1 MSPEMSLRRQEIK
14 SSMSQEL
21 LRVIASPRDV
31 QSVAAALCARHQ
43 GEPDWIPVLLDTVFQ
58 TLQQLAKEKGVLDAN
73 DNREGGEE
81 AELTIPQITTPSGT
95 PATLPVRVLE
105 FREHVHTFA
114 DLIME
119 VTSLSRING
128 QLDNEIIEL
137 LKQGCDLFT
146 DHPATQLIKDAVTG
160 HPRSH
165 GFGNWLFMFVTALVT
180 RKVLR
185 LDVLLVRF
193 INPTLDSIA
202 KRLVQLQQDQHEAMS
217 NNNKEQL
224 LMQLCNNISIM
235 VRTLIVQNTNV
246 LRPRSSERRRQST
259 SEYDDRTVN
268 GMCVWRTPQTWILR
282 LDELMSLQTI
292 RKQYF
297 ASTMQGLMEVF
308 HLLHGCAQVAAQLA
322 LSSPLLQ
329 DLTIL
334 RADILSL
341 PWFKSAFLRDMGI
354 IYDHIAEEPS
364 SNGSV
369 NDDGILTESIADQQN
384 YRSRILSTLNELI
397 CATSTQSFNQG
408 SPNNVNTTTSPNIID
423 KFKDILSNINQWNF
437 ERSRV
442 QLCLLLDTKVK
453 RNDANA
459 NSLNDGPGGDV
470 NMNIASSLSVDQGFD
485 GARQMNEWS
494 IDELKAFVRF
504 FFDQAI
510 LMNEQDAEHRATIAA
525 SPEEDEDT
533 KISHEAA
540 LRKTRF
546 LKILVQSIRNELVE
560 ALLNHGVE
568 ILAGP
573 AVTTESTSAS
583 FLESILLCS
592 ICDSQQPDFAS
603 KRHDCRA
610 KSFFEIM
617 QVLIAENV
625 WDNNHKM
632 EFLRASMGQIKR
644 FTQPAN
650 IYTVMHSCDVN
661 YVDAARA
668 LQLCSNNAVSI
679 SSDGQPQYIFD

>member
-1 MSPEMSLRRQEIK
+1 MSLRRQDSK
-14 SSMSQEL
+14 SSIPQEL
-21 LRVIASPRDV
+21 LRLIQNPKEV
-31 QSVAAALCARHQ
+31 QQVAMSLFTRHQ
-43 GEPDWIPVLLDTVFQ
+43 GELDWMPMLLDTIFQ
-58 TLQQLAKEKGVLDAN
+58 TLQHLAKEKGVLDAA
-73 DNREGGEE
+73 DNRQPGEE
-81 AELTIPQITTPSGT
+81 LELTIPQLMSPNGN
-95 PATLPVRVLE
+95 PATIPVRLIE
-105 FREHVHTFA
+105 FREHIQTFA
-114 DLIME
+114 DLVAE
-119 VTSLSRING
+119 VTNLCRISG
-128 QLDNEIIEL
+128 QLDNEVIEL

-146 DHPATQLIKDAVTG
+146 DHPSTQLIKDAVTG
-160 HPRSH
+160 QPRNH

-180 RKVLR
+180 RRVLR
-185 LDVLLVRF
+185 MDVLLVRF
-193 INPTLDSIA
+193 VNPTLDSIA
-202 KRLVQLQQDQHEAMS
+202 KRLIQLQQDQHDALS
-217 NNNKEQL
+217 NNNNREHQ

-235 VRTLIVQNTNV
+235 VRTLIVQNTNI
-246 LRPRSSERRRQST
+246 LQPRSSDRRRQST
-259 SEYDDRTVN
+259 SEYDEQPFT
-268 GMCVWRTPQTWILR
+268 GGGFVWKEPQTWLLGI
-282 LDELMSLQTI
+282 DEVMSLQTI

-308 HLLHGCAQVAAQLA
+308 HLLHGFAQVAAQLA
-322 LSSPLLQ
+322 LSSPLLH

-334 RADILSL
+334 RSDILAL
-341 PWFKSAFLRDMGI
+341 PWFKCAFLRDMGI

-364 SNGSV
+364 NGSV
-369 NDDGILTESIADQQN
+369 NEDNMLMESVTEQQS
-384 YRSRILSTLNELI
+384 YRSRILSILNELI
-397 CATSTQSFNQG
+397 CATSTQSFNQDN
-408 SPNNVNTTTSPNIID
+408 SNNVNTTTSPNIID

-453 RNDANA
+453 RNH
-459 NSLNDGPGGDV
+459 SLTNDGTSGGDV
-470 NMNIASSLSVDQGFD
+470 NMNMAQSLSVDQGFD
-485 GARQMNEWS
+485 GNRQMDEWS
-494 IDELKAFVRF
+494 DDDLKAFVRF

-510 LMNEQDAEHRATIAA
+510 LMNEQDAEHRASMVIDDDQD
-525 SPEEDEDT
+525 SR
-533 KISHEAA
+533 SNHEVA

-546 LKILVQSIRNELVE
+546 LKNLVQSIRNELVE

-573 AVTTESTSAS
+573 TVTTEATSAN

-625 WDNNHKM
+625 WDNTHKM
-632 EFLRASMGQIKR
+632 EFLRTSMAQIKR

-650 IYTVMHSCDVN
+650 IYTVMHSCNVN

-668 LQLCSNNAVSI
+668 LQLCSNNTVSEAAHDNV
-679 SSDGQPQYIFD
+679 SRQNLHFLFL

>member
-1 MSPEMSLRRQEIK
+1 MSLRRQDSK
-14 SSMSQEL
+14 SSISQEL
-21 LRVIASPRDV
+21 VRLITNPKDV
-31 QSVAAALCARHQ
+31 QQVAMTLCARHQ
-43 GEPDWIPVLLDTVFQ
+43 GEPDWIPVLLDTIFQ
-58 TLQQLAKEKGVLDAN
+58 TLQQLAKEKGVLDAAE
-73 DNREGGEE
+73 NRETGEE
-81 AELTIPQITTPSGT
+81 LEVSFPHISSPGGT
-95 PATLPVRVLE
+95 PATIAVRLIE
-105 FREHVHTFA
+105 FREHIQSFA
-114 DLIME
+114 DLTME
-119 VTSLSRING
+119 ITNLSRIDG

-160 HPRSH
+160 HPRQH

-202 KRLVQLQQDQHEAMS
+202 KRLVQLQQDQHEAIS

-235 VRTLIVQNTNV
+235 VRSLIVQNTNFV
-246 LRPRSSERRRQST
+246 RQRSSERRRQST
-259 SEYDDRTVN
+259 SEYDDQSIN
-268 GMCVWRTPQTWILR
+268 AACLWKEPQTWILR

-308 HLLHGCAQVAAQLA
+308 HLLHGFAQVASQLA
-322 LSSPLLQ
+322 LSSPLLH

-334 RADILSL
+334 RSDILSL
-341 PWFKSAFLRDMGI
+341 SWFKCAFLRDMGI

-364 SNGSV
+364 NGTINEEGV
-369 NDDGILTESIADQQN
+369 LVESMADQQT
-384 YRSRILSTLNELI
+384 YRSRILSILNELI
-397 CATSTQSFNQG
+397 CATSAKGFSQD
-408 SPNNVNTTTSPNIID
+408 SPNNVNTSTSPNIID

-453 RNDANA
+453 RNGAHA
-459 NSLNDGPGGDV
+459 LNDGSGGDV
-470 NMNIASSLSVDQGFD
+470 NMNMARSISVDQGFESPW
-485 GARQMNEWS
+485 QMNEWS
-494 IDELKAFVRF
+494 ADDLKGFVRF

-510 LMNEQDAEHRATIAA
+510 LMNEQDAEHRA
-525 SPEEDEDT
+525 SPAEDEDT
-533 KISHEAA
+533 RISHEAA

-546 LKILVQSIRNELVE
+546 LKNLVQSIRNELVE

-573 AVTTESTSAS
+573 TVTTEATSAS

-632 EFLRASMGQIKR
+632 EFLRASMVQIKR

-668 LQLCSNNAVSI
+668 LQLCSNNNVSQMVEDKI
-679 SSDGQPQYIFD
+679 ANTHFS